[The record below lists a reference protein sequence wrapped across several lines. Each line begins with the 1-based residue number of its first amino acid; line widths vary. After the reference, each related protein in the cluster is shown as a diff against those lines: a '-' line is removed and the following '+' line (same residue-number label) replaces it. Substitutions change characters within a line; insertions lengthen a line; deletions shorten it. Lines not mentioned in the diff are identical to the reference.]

1 MYDRDKK
8 VENAETLERLL
19 IAMDRL
25 IEVVS
30 KEESSK
36 AILDSLKDKGA
47 KDVKTVPTSDV
58 RADDIKINRPSS
70 SSGRAGSGV
79 ADINYSTI
87 NRLNTAFRALQGD
100 LGAFQKT
107 LMNSVVWGNKAQ
119 ALATKVAGYS
129 AEQISPIKS
138 YKQAER
144 WFLDKH
150 EKGEGGLAGAY
161 KSLGDRLAPDGEKLF
176 EFLKQGFDPKSA
188 GKVLTQRNKEALI
201 AEAQRATMGPVVK
214 PGTPG
219 AGGAA
224 AIIGGL
230 DMGALA
236 RVAATV
242 ALGAAPIVL
251 GKLIHA
257 GALNQIEGN
266 RPYSMLNGQLAT
278 DYAQYDMN
286 KLLTGMRYAKG
297 ISPSMKRLLENESE
311 FQKTLEPI
319 QVAGGSIVN
328 TILSGGTKAINT
340 LLSPVSKVASFYNKL
355 SNRWKGIIDEGLE
368 DASEGATAGAILG
381 GIVGLVT
388 TRSLKGTLQG
398 AAWGSLIGGAAG
410 ATYGT
415 VAEAITERRRK
426 ELDNI
431 MGDPNDAAKRGMI
444 GKFALEILQVPVC
457 PPRRFVP

>member
-19 IAMDRL
+19 IAIERL
-25 IEVVS
+25 TELVS

-70 SSGRAGSGV
+70 SSGRAASGV

-129 AEQISPIKS
+129 AEQISPIKT

-144 WFLDKH
+144 WYLDKM

-201 AEAQRATMGPVVK
+201 AEAQRATTGPVVK

-219 AGGAA
+219 ASGAA
-224 AIIGGL
+224 AIMGGL
-230 DMGALA
+230 DMGTLA
-236 RVAATV
+236 RVAGTV
-242 ALGAAPIVL
+242 ALAAAPLVMT
-251 GKLIHA
+251 KLAMA
-257 GALNQIEGN
+257 GTDGQIADTRSRFGT
-266 RPYSMLNGQLAT
+266 LNGSIATTLAH
-278 DYAQYDMN
+278 YDMSQLTNDLNMAPKISKSFKALLESREDFN
-286 KLLTGMRYAKG
+286 KTLQPIDILAENVKNTLLTG
-297 ISPSMKRLLENESE
+297 L
-311 FQKTLEPI
+311 
-319 QVAGGSIVN
+319 
-328 TILSGGTKAINT
+328 
-340 LLSPVSKVASFYNKL
+340 NKL
-355 SNRWKGIIDEGLE
+355 ANVVMKPFSWVADALNKGGEEFDANQKKFEMLNEKDKLAVKMGWMPLGWANVVANVDAQREKTQAEMDDLTVKTPMGL
-368 DASEGATAGAILG
+368 L
-381 GIVGLVT
+381 
-388 TRSLKGTLQG
+388 
-398 AAWGSLIGGAAG
+398 
-410 ATYGT
+410 
-415 VAEAITERRRK
+415 
-426 ELDNI
+426 
-431 MGDPNDAAKRGMI
+431 
-444 GKFALEILQVPVC
+444 ALEIKRTPIC